1 MLVRLFKHL
10 CANRRAAII
19 CMLMGTVLFM
29 LASAVQQ
36 LGEGN
41 ALIAAASGL
50 MMLAGVGGQFMGL
63 VAIMKAN
70 RR

>member
-19 CMLMGTVLFM
+19 CMLIGTVLFM
-29 LASAVQQ
+29 FASALQQ

-41 ALIAAASGL
+41 VLAAVSSSLL
-50 MMLAGVGGQFMGL
+50 MLVGVAGQLMGL
-63 VAIMKAN
+63 LAIMKAN